1 MFKQTT
7 SFKDRQRGSWRL
19 LHKYPNRI
27 PVIIEK
33 NNRKNRKNKK
43 HTLQQL
49 PKNKFLVP
57 KKLTIGQ
64 FVYVIKQKLEL
75 QPEEAIFL
83 FVNNTLPKV
92 TDRMV
97 DVYET
102 HKDKDGYVYIT
113 YFNENTFG

>member
-1 MFKQTT
+1 MFKKKH
-7 SFKDRQRGSWRL
+7 SFSERQQSSSHL
-19 LHKYPNRI
+19 LRKYPDRI
-27 PVIIEK
+27 PVIVEK
-33 NNRKNRKNKK
+33 NSNKNKL
-43 HTLQQL
+43 HTL

-57 KKLTIGQ
+57 KHLTIGQ

-92 TDRMV
+92 TDRMI
-97 DVYET
+97 DIYAT
-102 HKDKDGYVYIT
+102 YKDNDGYVYIT

>member
-1 MFKQTT
+1 MFKKNH
-7 SFKDRQRGSWRL
+7 SFIERQAGSSRL
-19 LHKYPNRI
+19 LQKYPDRI

-33 NNRKNRKNKK
+33 NNKKNSKYKKNK
-43 HTLQQL
+43 LQTL

-57 KKLTIGQ
+57 KKLTLGQ

-75 QPEEAIFL
+75 RPEEAIFL
-83 FVNNTLPKV
+83 FVNNTLPKI
-92 TDRMV
+92 TDRMI
-97 DVYET
+97 DIYGT

>member
-7 SFKDRQRGSWRL
+7 SFKDRQQGSCRL
-19 LHKYPNRI
+19 LQKYPDRI

-33 NNRKNRKNKK
+33 NNKKNRKYKQN
-43 HTLQQL
+43 TLQQL

-57 KKLTIGQ
+57 KKITIGQ

-75 QPEEAIFL
+75 RPEEAIFL
-83 FVNNTLPKV
+83 FINNTLPKV
-92 TDRMV
+92 TDRMIDIY
-97 DVYET
+97 DV
-102 HKDKDGYVYIT
+102 HKDIDGYVYIT

>member
-1 MFKQTT
+1 MFKNTH
-7 SFKDRQRGSWRL
+7 SFIERQQGSYRL
-19 LHKYPNRI
+19 LQKYPDRI
-27 PVIIEK
+27 PVIVEK
-33 NNRKNRKNKK
+33 NNNNKRKYKKNK
-43 HTLQQL
+43 LQTL

-75 QPEEAIFL
+75 QPEEAIFV
-83 FVNNTLPKV
+83 FVNNILPKV

-97 DVYET
+97 DIYDT
-102 HKDKDGYVYIT
+102 YKDTDGYVYIT